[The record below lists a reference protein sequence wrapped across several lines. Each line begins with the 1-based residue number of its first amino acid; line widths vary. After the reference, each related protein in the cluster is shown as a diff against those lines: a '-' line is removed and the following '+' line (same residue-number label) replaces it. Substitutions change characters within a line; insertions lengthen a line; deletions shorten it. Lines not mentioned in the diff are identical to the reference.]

1 MVRSLFLVF
10 SIIFVLFS
18 CAPSKNET
26 YQVKEDSSIKVYEVE
41 GIGEEYFSARKDAI
55 KNGII
60 RGIIDI
66 IGKSK
71 YDANYDIISKK
82 ILEDRQIV
90 ADVSEFTSS
99 QILDRDDKKV
109 VRGIVKVNL
118 KRLKDIIDKLSLGDS
133 YSSVSTK
140 EVVSQKT
147 GNGIDKLSISSESSE
162 SIVISRDSPL
172 FGVSFLVFIPDDKVS
187 LLESQE
193 EYKMLVEAINSKLS
207 DLGLDYIDFN
217 RIRDL
222 SKKFSLIYEEKS
234 GQSMSIAQM
243 MAQDVKANVY
253 IEADIDIKYDFVS
266 GNNVSIVA
274 VGTLKAYDSST
285 GRGLGIITFT
295 RPKKTSRGMFVAK
308 TEVISE
314 IVSIDLLK
322 LLKNVED
329 YYSKGVKIDISII
342 GFRNLSEEKEFS
354 TILDSLPGL
363 GAKKRKSISGNIAEY
378 EIVYKGGVSAFVDD
392 LVDTL
397 SNDPKYSK
405 VSIDQGANRVV
416 IKIR

>member
-1 MVRSLFLVF
+1 
-10 SIIFVLFS
+10 
-18 CAPSKNET
+18 
-26 YQVKEDSSIKVYEVE
+26 
-41 GIGEEYFSARKDAI
+41 
-55 KNGII
+55 
-60 RGIIDI
+60 
-66 IGKSK
+66 
-71 YDANYDIISKK
+71 
-82 ILEDRQIV
+82 
-90 ADVSEFTSS
+90 
-99 QILDRDDKKV
+99 
-109 VRGIVKVNL
+109 
-118 KRLKDIIDKLSLGDS
+118 
-133 YSSVSTK
+133 
-140 EVVSQKT
+140 
-147 GNGIDKLSISSESSE
+147 
-162 SIVISRDSPL
+162 
-172 FGVSFLVFIPDDKVS
+172 
-187 LLESQE
+187 
-193 EYKMLVEAINSKLS
+193 
-207 DLGLDYIDFN
+207 
-217 RIRDL
+217 
-222 SKKFSLIYEEKS
+222 
-234 GQSMSIAQM
+234 MSIAQM

-253 IEADIDIKYDFVS
+253 IEADIDIKYDFIS